1 MEERRAWGT
10 GLGLSK
16 IGRAW
21 DREWKSALG
30 NTSLGNDRD
39 LRKGEASGLSMRA
52 ILTEM
57 PSSGKY
63 GPGSVNFL

>member
-1 MEERRAWGT
+1 
-10 GLGLSK
+10 
-16 IGRAW
+16 
-21 DREWKSALG
+21 LG